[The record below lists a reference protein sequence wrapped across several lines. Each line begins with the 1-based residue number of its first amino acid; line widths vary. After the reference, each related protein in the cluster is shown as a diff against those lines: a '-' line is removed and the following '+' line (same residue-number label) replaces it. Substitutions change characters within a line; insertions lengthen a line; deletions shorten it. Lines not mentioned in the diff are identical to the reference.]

1 MKVNSVYIAHITEA
15 INSILEYTSD
25 LDEQEFLKNKLVQ
38 DAVIRNLQII
48 GEATKK
54 INEQIRTKYSV
65 IPWKQMAGM
74 RDKLIHDYMGVDLW
88 AVWAVVEIELPKIK
102 PLLDKILGE
111 LEGE

>member
-15 INSILEYTSD
+15 IDSIFEYTSG
-25 LDEQEFLKNKLVQ
+25 LNEQRFLKSKLVQ
-38 DAVIRNLQII
+38 DAVIRKLQII

-54 INEQIRTKYSV
+54 ITEPLREEYDN

-102 PLLDKILGE
+102 PLLDKIQEE